1 MKGKRNQGL
10 LVKKNL
16 ITANADIWCFVSS
29 LILSGLFALGVNQLK
44 AEYIYEA
51 NQDLFNLTNLT
62 NTTNFNTGDDQLS
75 GAFNLDFTFTL
86 YGEDFTSARMATNGC
101 LHFGL

>member
-1 MKGKRNQGL
+1 MKE
-10 LVKKNL
+10 NL
-16 ITANADIWCFVSS
+16 ITANANIWCFVSS

-51 NQDLFNLTNLT
+51 DQNLFNLTTLT
-62 NTTNFNTGDDQLS
+62 GTTNFNTGDDQLA

-86 YGEDFTSARMATNGC
+86 Y
-101 LHFGL
+101 

>member
-44 AEYIYEA
+44 AEYIYE
-51 NQDLFNLTNLT
+51 NLSISLIQ
-62 NTTNFNTGDDQLS
+62 FIQCKLK
-75 GAFNLDFTFTL
+75 
-86 YGEDFTSARMATNGC
+86 
-101 LHFGL
+101 LH